1 MPVFLRQHP
10 PSDVNTEPAKRDKYW
25 TRPAEA
31 QMNAHK
37 TLSTLTG
44 TALIGHKKGR
54 PQSAFHFA
62 IRRLLF
68 FQAVIG
74 LFVRVAFAGG
84 AVVIT
89 HFQEAV
95 ADEVDVAVARFVE
108 A

>member
-1 MPVFLRQHP
+1 MGLGSPGKRHCLFAFSIHVDQAENR
-10 PSDVNTEPAKRDKYW
+10 VNARNP
-25 TRPAEA
+25 
-31 QMNAHK
+31 
-37 TLSTLTG
+37 LSTLTR

-74 LFVRVAFAGG
+74 LFVRVAFSGG

-95 ADEVDVAVARFVE
+95 ANEINVAVARFVE

>member
-1 MPVFLRQHP
+1 
-10 PSDVNTEPAKRDKYW
+10 
-25 TRPAEA
+25 
-31 QMNAHK
+31 MNGRNS
-37 TLSTLTG
+37 LSTLTR

-54 PQSAFHFA
+54 LQSAFHFA

-84 AVVIT
+84 AIVIT

-95 ADEVDVAVARFVE
+95 ANEINVAVARFVE

>member
-1 MPVFLRQHP
+1 MELGP
-10 PSDVNTEPAKRDKYW
+10 PDKRYRLFAFSIHADQ
-25 TRPAEA
+25 AEA
-31 QMNAHK
+31 RVNGRK

-54 PQSAFHFA
+54 PQSAFHLA

-84 AVVIT
+84 AVVVT

-95 ADEVDVAVARFVE
+95 ANEVDVAVARFVE